1 MKEIILIK
9 DGELALKGLN
19 RSTFEDVLVK
29 NIRWRIKKYGNFQFK
44 KSQSTITITPVVSEC
59 KGSEITN
66 SAPKAFTLFNVELV
80 QMDFTQQAGQQGSFY
95 IDMPLLFTF
104 DYLTHS

>member
-19 RSTFEDVLVK
+19 RSTFEDVLIK

-44 KSQSTITITPVVSEC
+44 KAQSTITITPVDDNIDFDAVC
-59 KGSEITN
+59 YEISHVFGIAAFSRAAVTEKDIDKILDLAPVYLKEQLKII
-66 SAPKAFTLFNVELV
+66 SAV
-80 QMDFTQQAGQQGSFY
+80 QC
-95 IDMPLLFTF
+95 
-104 DYLTHS
+104 

>member
-44 KSQSTITITPVVSEC
+44 KAQSTITITPLDDDIDFESVC
-59 KGSEITN
+59 FITL
-66 SAPKAFTLFNVELV
+66 SAIPSLFPIKAILPSSITIKR
-80 QMDFTQQAGQQGSFY
+80 S
-95 IDMPLLFTF
+95 
-104 DYLTHS
+104 